1 MKFQKTLFTVILFVV
16 AFTIL
21 TSAQKEQ
28 IDIGQSKGISDNIT
42 LGVIIHGDNPE
53 KEIRQIKDL
62 GFSHCQLNISE
73 YSHELAKRLHA
84 SVEKFKVYP
93 TTLICMGPGDYI
105 WNFTDG
111 PSTIGLIPRK
121 FRKARIKR
129 LHQGIDFCNEV
140 GIPAI
145 HAHFGFIPEDP
156 KDTLYLEFIKTMKE
170 LSKYALSKGIDIYF
184 ETGQETP
191 VTLLRAISDIGTG
204 NLFINYDL
212 ANLVMYGKSNSLDG
226 LKILHNFIKA
236 IHAKDGEYPTEPY
249 NLGKEVPI
257 PHGEVDFPAI
267 IAYLKRINFKGNITI
282 EYEISDKNY
291 DYIIE
296 TKKYLESLIFYNV
309 ILYEIGS

>member
-1 MKFQKTLFTVILFVV
+1 MRLQFFLFIAILLVASTV
-16 AFTIL
+16 L
-21 TSAQKEQ
+21 TSAESRQIRKSNNKE
-28 IDIGQSKGISDNIT
+28 ISDNIT
-42 LGVIIHGDNPE
+42 FGVIISGDNPE
-53 KEIRQIKDL
+53 EEFKQIKDL
-62 GFSHCQLNISE
+62 GFSHCQLNVSE
-73 YSHELAKRLHA
+73 YSPELAKRLCA
-84 SVEKFKVYP
+84 AIEKYKVYP
-93 TTLICMGPGDYI
+93 TTLICMGPGRYA
-105 WNFTDG
+105 WNFVDG
-111 PSTIGLIPRK
+111 PSIIGLVPREY
-121 FRKARIKR
+121 REARIKR
-129 LHQGIDFCNEV
+129 LHEGIDFCKEV
-140 GIPAI
+140 GIPAV

-156 KDTLYLEFIKTMKE
+156 KDALYLEFIQTMRE

-226 LKILHNFIKA
+226 LKILHNYIKA

-296 TKKYLESLIFYNV
+296 TKRYLESLF
-309 ILYEIGS
+309 STTD